1 MSWIGGKKS
10 LRELIVSLF
19 PLYYER
25 YIEVFGGGG
34 WVLFHK
40 PPGNDFE
47 VYNDFNGLLTNLY
60 RCVREKPNELIDAL
74 YFVLNSREDF
84 DIVKKALARDS
95 PTSDVIRASY
105 FYQLIRYNYAS
116 GLTSFGSQPHDM
128 WSNFPLIEQAHR
140 RLSKVVVEN
149 KDFEKLIRQYDRPV
163 SFFYADPPYFETEKY
178 YKNVGEDGF
187 KKEDHIRLRD
197 TLMGIEGKF
206 LLSYNDCSFIR
217 ELYDAPNIQIESYT
231 RINNIKQRYD
241 NGAQFPEILVANYDM
256 HEREINSPSQ
266 INLFEMKNGLGK
278 QEGIYNEND

>member
-105 FYQLIRYNYAS
+105 FYQLIRYSYAS

-197 TLMGIEGKF
+197 TLMSIEGKF

-266 INLFEMKNGLGK
+266 INLFEMKNGIGK